1 MKKVLIGALALSA
14 LVGCS
19 SGSNSGA
26 ASSSGTGAEQS
37 SGGSSAVFT
46 SFALGEGAVEPE
58 AGAPRPAIAVTL
70 AADGSVRSRVEALGK
85 FEGNRYLLPS
95 GAEVFHVD
103 PDGTV
108 AMPWRTA
115 SQRMSLRYVAA
126 GLEVTTPDGTHVL
139 TIDDAGV
146 FHAGS
151 ESGGGRFTPYRAELR
166 NTALML
172 RFLPMVVLMYG
183 FAHQPAPTSTPPSDG
198 AATPAN

>member
-1 MKKVLIGALALSA
+1 MKRVIIGALALSA

-19 SGSNSGA
+19 GGSSNTSNGA
-26 ASSSGTGAEQS
+26 TAGGEQS
-37 SGGSSAVFT
+37 SGGTAAVFT
-46 SFALGEGAVEPE
+46 AFAVAEGAVEPE
-58 AGAPRPAIAVTL
+58 AGVARPAIALTL
-70 AADGSVRSRVEALGK
+70 AADGSVRSRTEALGK

-108 AMPWRTA
+108 AMPWRTTT
-115 SQRMSLRYVAA
+115 QRMSLRYVPT

-146 FHAGS
+146 YHAGS

-166 NTALML
+166 NTVLML

-183 FAHQPAPTSTPPSDG
+183 FAHQPAPADTTST
-198 AATPAN
+198 APAN